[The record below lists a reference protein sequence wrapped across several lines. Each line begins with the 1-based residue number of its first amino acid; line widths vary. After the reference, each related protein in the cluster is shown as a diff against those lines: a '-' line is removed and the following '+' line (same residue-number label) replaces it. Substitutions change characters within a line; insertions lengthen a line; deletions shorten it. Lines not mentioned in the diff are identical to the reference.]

1 MLEAPTLEHSVAA
14 ESSCRQIAAETAAR
28 MTVPYLVSDT
38 TAAAAVCRQEY
49 WQTTNPA
56 DCVAA
61 ASLDRMNRMTVP

>member
-38 TAAAAVCRQEY
+38 TAAAAVCRQE
-49 WQTTNPA
+49 
-56 DCVAA
+56 
-61 ASLDRMNRMTVP
+61 